1 MENIPK
7 NFLQNPDKIDFARLK
22 DMLEKYPWLSLL
34 HIVWLLKCKKERP
47 SEFDR
52 ELKEHIIY
60 IHDRKRLF
68 QILHNDIWN
77 ELTEKKPLDRED
89 IKIEVSS
96 EASGEEKELLNFSY
110 DGGEE
115 ESADDKDPGE
125 YLKNPE
131 NNTEFTR
138 WIDKKKKKNSNK
150 DHLIDRFLEIDPG
163 PIPADKK
170 SRLEGDVSRKS
181 VEESENFITD
191 TLAKIYLKQGL
202 YSKAIFAYEKLSLK
216 YPEKSV
222 YFATQIEEIKNLLS
236 NK

>member
-1 MENIPK
+1 MENTPQ
-7 NFLQNPDKIDFARLK
+7 NLLQNPDSIDFAALK
-22 DMLEKYPWLSLL
+22 DLLEKYPWFSVL

-47 SEFDR
+47 AEFES

-68 QILHNDIWN
+68 QILNSDIWD
-77 ELTEKKPLDRED
+77 ELTAKDLSEKED
-89 IKIEVSS
+89 IKIEVHPEPSK
-96 EASGEEKELLNFSY
+96 EENELLDFSY
-110 DGGEE
+110 NAGEE
-115 ESADDKDPGE
+115 ENSEDKDPGE

-131 NNTEFTR
+131 NNSEFTR
-138 WIDKKKKKNSNK
+138 WIDKLDEKNNKK

-170 SRLEGDVSRKS
+170 SNIEGDVSRKS
-181 VEESENFITD
+181 VEESESFITD
-191 TLAKIYLKQGL
+191 TLAQIYLKQGL

-222 YFATQIEEIKNLLS
+222 YFATQIEEIKKLLS